1 MLYFSTTSVL
11 YFSAHG
17 ISWLCLFSHSV
28 LLGHLFTSGAR
39 ELICCLALPVGSI
52 TCWFNNWIAYL
63 VLQIGRLFPF
73 PICIDAET
81 MLFIVSA
88 EKSIRITSNTMQNIV
103 LDAKNGDKRLFLAST
118 DVLYR

>member
-1 MLYFSTTSVL
+1 
-11 YFSAHG
+11 
-17 ISWLCLFSHSV
+17 
-28 LLGHLFTSGAR
+28 LGHLFTSGAR
-39 ELICCLALPVGSI
+39 ELICCLAFPVGFI
-52 TCWFNNWIAYL
+52 TCWFNNWIGYLVWLLRLVIWFVAWIGYL

-103 LDAKNGDKRLFLAST
+103 LDAKNGDKRRFLAST